1 MSKMGRRPTV
11 NFNLPSNMA
20 AKKTSSG
27 KTYYYYVTSSLPRKW
42 TSLGSSYIDAIVK
55 WTSIHEGV
63 RNTNIVTFFHVKTRY
78 IQEVLPT
85 KATSSQ
91 RSNLSE
97 FKNLDKFFGDPPAPI
112 NEIKPINIRQYYEW
126 RKSKPDSANR
136 EIALFSHLFNQARSW
151 GYTDQA
157 NPCQGIPKLKT
168 KGRKDVYVDDALFE
182 KVYNKACQP
191 LRDALDLIY
200 LAGQRPS
207 DVQKMKE
214 NSIVDGCIP
223 VRQGKTNTKIRIKIE
238 GALLEL
244 LKRIKERKLKCK
256 STYPHLL
263 VNENGEPL
271 RKGAVRYRFDK
282 AREAAGID
290 PQLFQYRDLRAKAG
304 TDKEESDGM
313 KAAQE
318 QLGHQSER
326 MTSHY
331 VRNRLGK
338 KVSPTR

>member
-1 MSKMGRRPTV
+1 M
-11 NFNLPSNMA
+11 NLNLPQNMT

-27 KTYYYYVTSSLPRKW
+27 KTYFYYVTSNLPRKW
-42 TSLGSSYIDAIVK
+42 TPLGCNSIEAIVK

-63 RNTNIVTFFHVKTRY
+63 KDTNFVNFTHIKARY
-78 IQEVLPT
+78 IQEILPT

-97 FKNLDKFFGDPPAPI
+97 FKKLDDFFGNPPAPI
-112 NEIKPINIRQYYEW
+112 NEIKLIHIRQYFDW
-126 RKSKPDSANR
+126 RKSKPDAANR
-136 EIALFSHLFNQARSW
+136 EIALFSHVFNQARAW

-157 NPCQGIPKLKT
+157 NPCQGIKKFKT
-168 KGRKDVYVDDALFE
+168 KGRKDVYIDDALFQ
-182 KVYNKACQP
+182 KVYAKADQP

-207 DVQKMKE
+207 DVQKMKAD
-214 NSIVDGCIP
+214 SIIDGCIA
-223 VRQGKTNTKIRIKIE
+223 VRQGKTDTKIRIKIE
-238 GALLEL
+238 GALLTLIE
-244 LKRIKERKLKCK
+244 RIQERKLQCK

-263 VNENGEPL
+263 INEVGAPL
-271 RKGAVRYRFDK
+271 TKDAVRYRFDK
-282 AREAAGID
+282 ARELAGIN
-290 PQLFQYRDLRAKAG
+290 PKLFQYRDLRAKAG
-304 TDKEESDGM
+304 TDKEESDGI

-331 VRNRLGK
+331 VRHRLGK

>member
-1 MSKMGRRPTV
+1 MSKIGRRPTV

-42 TSLGSSYIDAIVK
+42 TSLGSSYIDAIVQ

-63 RNTNIVTFFHVKTRY
+63 RETNLVTFPYIKTRY
-78 IQEVLPT
+78 IKEILPT

-97 FKNLDKFFGDPPAPI
+97 FKKLDEFFGNPPAPI
-112 NEIKPINIRQYYEW
+112 NDIKPINISQYYEW
-126 RKSKPDSANR
+126 RKLRPDAANR
-136 EIALFSHLFNQARSW
+136 EVALFSHLFNQARAW

-157 NPCQGIPKLKT
+157 NPCQGIPKFKT
-168 KGRKDVYVDDALFE
+168 NGRKDVYVDDALFE
-182 KVYNKACQP
+182 KVYSKADQP

-207 DVQKMKE
+207 DVQNMKE
-214 NSIVDGCIP
+214 DRIANGCIS
-223 VRQGKTNTKIRIKIE
+223 VRQGKTNRKIRIKIE
-238 GALLEL
+238 GALLALFE
-244 LKRIKERKLKCK
+244 RIKERKFKCK
-256 STYPHLL
+256 STCPHLL
-263 VNENGEPL
+263 VNELGAPL
-271 RKGAVRYRFDK
+271 TKNALRYRFDK
-282 AREAAGID
+282 AREAAEID
-290 PQLFQYRDLRAKAG
+290 PKLFQYRDLRAKAG